1 MTDANRDHGSHD
13 DDAGFASTG
22 GAESRLAADAQLAQE
37 GDPGEATWSAKL
49 PIGGVT
55 GDCVCDAVWRV
66 WCSADRRPASIQ
78 VVGDRASPLSYTEV
92 TDEELLATT
101 NGVQPIPGR
110 CGSLR
115 SVRGSADSCSP
126 MRVRP
131 LGRLKT
137 VRPSTA
143 SRADMFQYA
152 YSSRSAPV
160 VR

>member
-1 MTDANRDHGSHD
+1 MYHRQVSSSPCSVRATRS
-13 DDAGFASTG
+13 ST
-22 GAESRLAADAQLAQE
+22 S
-37 GDPGEATWSAKL
+37 PPPPATWSAKL

-115 SVRGSADSCSP
+115 SVRAVSYTHLRAHE
-126 MRVRP
+126 
-131 LGRLKT
+131 T
-137 VRPSTA
+137 VLELVCR
-143 SRADMFQYA
+143 
-152 YSSRSAPV
+152 
-160 VR
+160 